1 MRLVFRIDRVI
12 NNNVIGVI
20 ESGQEVILTGRGL
33 GFGKHAGG
41 TYDPSRVERRFVLA
55 DDKSA
60 AGFTSVISE
69 LPYEVLVL
77 SNRIADYLEAELGLQ
92 LTSAIQIALADH
104 IQFAIER
111 LASGQRLEN
120 TLLWELKSTYR
131 REFTAALHILEMV
144 REATRVV
151 LPIDEAGFV
160 TMHLV
165 NAELTGSLHATIGT
179 TTAVQDIV
187 GLVRQHLDMVI
198 PSDSGAYARFLT
210 HVKFAVQRIEEG
222 TLLSGGDTRLYELV
236 RTTDP
241 AAHECALAIAD
252 YVGARY
258 GIQLPQ
264 EELLYLML
272 HVARLRSRDEAD
284 RSG

>member
-1 MRLVFRIDRVI
+1 MFRIDRVI

-20 ESGQEVILTGRGL
+20 EGGQEVILTGRGL

-55 DDKSA
+55 DDRSA
-60 AGFTSVISE
+60 VGFTTVISE

-77 SNRIADYLEAELGLQ
+77 SNQIADYVEQDLGLT
-92 LTSAIQIALADH
+92 LTSAIQLALADH

-151 LPIDEAGFV
+151 LPIDEAGFL

-165 NAELTGSLHATIGT
+165 NAGLTGDLSASIGT
-179 TTAVQDIV
+179 ATTVQDIV
-187 GLVRQHLDMVI
+187 ALVRQHLGLPI
-198 PSDSGAYARFLT
+198 PADSGAYARFLT
-210 HVKFAVQRIEEG
+210 HVEFAVQRIEEG
-222 TLLSGGDTRLYELV
+222 SLLTGGDPRLFDLV
-236 RTTDP
+236 RSADP
-241 AAHECALAIAD
+241 LAQECAEAIAA
-252 YVGARY
+252 YVKDRY
-258 GIQLPQ
+258 GIALPQ
-264 EELLYLML
+264 EEKLYLML
-272 HVARLRSRDEAD
+272 HVARLRARDEAD
-284 RSG
+284 RTG